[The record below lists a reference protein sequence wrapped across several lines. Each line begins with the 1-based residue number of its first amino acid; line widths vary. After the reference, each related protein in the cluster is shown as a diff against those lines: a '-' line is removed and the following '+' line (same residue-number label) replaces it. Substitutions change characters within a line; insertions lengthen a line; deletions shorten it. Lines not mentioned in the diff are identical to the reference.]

1 MSHRPGFLVYF
12 LFELEIELS
21 RLIEIN
27 KSLQNENERLERDLG
42 IEKEQIKV
50 FQQSLWSFNYSMLL
64 LSLCR
69 FENEKKIL

>member
-1 MSHRPGFLVYF
+1 MVYEYWIVGF

-50 FQQSLWSFNYSMLL
+50 FQKSVAQKFFKIFGFSYNF
-64 LSLCR
+64 R
-69 FENEKKIL
+69 KK

>member
-1 MSHRPGFLVYF
+1 MVYEYWIVGF

-50 FQQSLWSFNYSMLL
+50 FQKSVAQKVF
-64 LSLCR
+64 
-69 FENEKKIL
+69 KIFGFSYIA

>member
-50 FQQSLWSFNYSMLL
+50 FQKIFMVASDPRTASSGPVWS
-64 LSLCR
+64 
-69 FENEKKIL
+69 

>member
-1 MSHRPGFLVYF
+1 MIHRPAFLGYF

-50 FQQSLWSFNYSMLL
+50 FQKNLYGRQWSKLVRDFN
-64 LSLCR
+64 
-69 FENEKKIL
+69 FFG